1 MVVDVLWRQQS
12 AARDDPL
19 DKIAGS
25 CLMLLAAWVGLASVP
40 NFSFWRSNGWSAAT
54 VVVTG

>member
-1 MVVDVLWRQQS
+1 
-12 AARDDPL
+12 
-19 DKIAGS
+19 
-25 CLMLLAAWVGLASVP
+25 MLLAAWVGLASVP